1 MLLAGP
7 GFRDQMGI
15 GEFRTQPWL
24 GGSRI
29 RQFPMP
35 ENVMD
40 DSRRTSL
47 AARGA
52 DRLVRIRRL
61 AWWLDQGIRIPGTQ
75 VRIGLDPILGLVPG
89 VGDSAGALLGAVI
102 LWEGVRAG
110 VPRLTLVRMA
120 ANIVLDTAVG
130 SVPVAGDVF
139 DAAWKSNTRNLDLLE
154 RHAIA
159 PAKARQSDQLFVAGL
174 IAIVVVLVAALLAG
188 AALLTGAALR
198 LLTGT

>member
-1 MLLAGP
+1 MP
-7 GFRDQMGI
+7 GNV
-15 GEFRTQPWL
+15 
-24 GGSRI
+24 S
-29 RQFPMP
+29 P
-35 ENVMD
+35 E
-40 DSRRTSL
+40 
-47 AARGA
+47 AP
-52 DRLVRIRRL
+52 DRLGRIRRL

-75 VRIGLDPILGLVPG
+75 IRIGLDPILGLVPG
-89 VGDSAGALLGAVI
+89 VGDSAGALLGAAI

-159 PAKARQSDQLFVAGL
+159 PSKARRSDRLFVVGL
-174 IAIVVVLVAALLAG
+174 IAVVVVLVGALVVG
-188 AALLTGAALR
+188 AAFLMGAMLNLLT
-198 LLTGT
+198 T

>member
-35 ENVMD
+35 GNVMD
-40 DSRRTSL
+40 DSRRISP
-47 AARGA
+47 AAPRV

-75 VRIGLDPILGLVPG
+75 IRIGLDPILGLVPG
-89 VGDSAGALLGAVI
+89 IGDSAGAVLGAVI

-139 DAAWKSNTRNLDLLE
+139 DAAWKSNTRNIDLLE

-159 PAKARQSDQLFVAGL
+159 PSKARKSDLLFVAGL

-188 AALLTGAALR
+188 AALLTGALLR
-198 LLTGT
+198 LLRGT

>member
-7 GFRDQMGI
+7 GFREQIGI
-15 GEFRTQPWL
+15 GEFRTQPSL
-24 GGSRI
+24 AGSRI

-35 ENVMD
+35 KNVMD
-40 DSRRTSL
+40 DSRQTSL
-47 AARGA
+47 AAPGA

-75 VRIGLDPILGLVPG
+75 IRIGLDPILGLVPG

-159 PAKARQSDQLFVAGL
+159 PSKARWSDRLFVAGL

-188 AALLTGAALR
+188 AALLTG
-198 LLTGT
+198 

>member
-1 MLLAGP
+1 
-7 GFRDQMGI
+7 
-15 GEFRTQPWL
+15 
-24 GGSRI
+24 
-29 RQFPMP
+29 
-35 ENVMD
+35 MD
-40 DSRRTSL
+40 DSRRTGL
-47 AARGA
+47 AAPRE
-52 DRLVRIRRL
+52 DRLGRIRRL
-61 AWWLDQGIRIPGTQ
+61 AWWLDQGIRVPGTQ
-75 VRIGLDPILGLVPG
+75 IRIGLDPILGLVPG
-89 VGDSAGALLGAVI
+89 IGDSAGAVLGAVI

-159 PAKARQSDQLFVAGL
+159 PAKARQSDLLFVAGL